1 MVLSEYNKVHLDH
14 LIARQSIRYLPTEEA
29 EEKAQSRPS
38 AYDPQL
44 RYSDI
49 QSEWFKQI
57 RKPDFQRETNAWSP
71 NQCLEFLHSVVN
83 GHIIPSLILWR
94 SSENGLIYVLDGAHR
109 LSVMRAWMLDDWG
122 DQAGHYYDR
131 RDKKKIIQISTET
144 RSLVN
149 SVIGSFEDYA
159 NSRKELDKIV
169 KEGKA
174 PMKEMTKK
182 RFNQS
187 TFYSDVVAGNMT
199 LFVQWEQGDY
209 ESAEQSFLRINR
221 QGQPLDPWEATL
233 IEYRKSSYSR
243 CIMSIANGGQ
253 KGHYWPEESLD
264 EKLINII
271 KDFPEISKQILQGL
285 FVPPFQLPIKDLN
298 VPTVVAPAY
307 FQKHVYLLELIPL
320 LVDREIASEKED
332 QIKWFERDISDD
344 PDVVVNNAKKILETL
359 FERIEHLVTFTHNS
373 KSLSVVPL
381 FYWYNHRGQ
390 YIRGLLY
397 GFLYWLFSG
406 SNKEVNQRKL
416 AFSAIRDRF
425 ELVIFN
431 FKSEIAEYHGKAGA
445 GLKAVKSMAKFYQN
459 LVDALA
465 KTIDIEVDSPHFE
478 EMILNILQGQRK
490 KRSNPKRN
498 RSITKRDKTQ
508 VNIREL
514 FESSTR
520 CHICGGIVNLQ
531 YGGIQYDHVEDYAK
545 SNITDSEGLKPTH
558 PFCNRQKNEIKK
570 LRENHSSITTPIL
583 KIEDKDTSFSSSRQM
598 MLFINEEDFPE

>member
-1 MVLSEYNKVHLDH
+1 MHLDH
-14 LIARQSIRYLPTEEA
+14 LISRQSIRYIPS
-29 EEKAQSRPS
+29 EEKADSSSIRPNT
-38 AYDPQL
+38 YDPQL

-49 QSEWFKQI
+49 NAEWFKHI

-71 NQCLEFLHSVVN
+71 KQCLEFLDSVVN

-94 SSENGLIYVLDGAHR
+94 STENGLIYVLDGAHR
-109 LSVMRAWMLDDWG
+109 LSVIRAWMLDDWG
-122 DQAGHYYDR
+122 DKAGIYYDR
-131 RDKKKIIQISTET
+131 RDKKKIIQIASET
-144 RSLVN
+144 RNLVN
-149 SVIGSFEDYA
+149 SIIGSFEDYA
-159 NSRKELDKIV
+159 QSRSELDKIV

-174 PMKEMTKK
+174 PKKEMTEKK
-182 RFNQS
+182 FNQS
-187 TFYSDVVAGNMT
+187 TFYSDVVAGNLT

-253 KGHYWPEESLD
+253 KGHYWPDDTLND
-264 EKLINII
+264 KL
-271 KDFPEISKQILQGL
+271 KKMVKEFPELSRQILQGL

-320 LVDREIASEKED
+320 MVDREIAGDKED
-332 QIKWFERDISDD
+332 QLVWFERDFNEEA
-344 PDVVVNNAKKILETL
+344 DVVIKNADKILRML
-359 FERIEHLVTFTHNS
+359 VERIEHLVTFTHNS
-373 KSLSVVPL
+373 KSLSLVPL

-406 SNKEVNQRKL
+406 SDKEINQRKL

-425 ELVIFN
+425 EFVIFN

-459 LVDALA
+459 LVDSLVS
-465 KTIDIEVDSPHFE
+465 TIQMEVESSSFE
-478 EMILNILQGQRK
+478 DMILNLLQGNRK
-490 KRSNPKRN
+490 KRSNPKKN
-498 RSITKRDKTQ
+498 RSITSRDKTQ

-545 SNITDSEGLKPTH
+545 SKITDPEGLKPTH
-558 PFCNRQKNEIKK
+558 PYCNNKKIEIFNLRKNQTA
-570 LRENHSSITTPIL
+570 ITTPIL
-583 KIEDKDTSFSSSRQM
+583 KIEDSETSFPSSKQL
-598 MLFINEEDFPE
+598 MLFWGEEEFPE